1 MLRIVLTGGGTG
13 GHIIP
18 LLAVAD
24 ELQSIA
30 PGDLALTYVGPKS
43 RYLGAFGERG
53 IAVRTVAGAKL
64 RRGYGFFLNIL
75 DVPRFFVSIIQA
87 LAKLYTLMPDAVFSK
102 GGPGAL
108 AVVLAARFY
117 FIPVIIHESDAVPGL
132 TSRLS
137 APLAKRI
144 AIAFRGVA
152 AYFPEKKTFLA
163 GVPVRPALLANIPS
177 HEAAKRE
184 LQFNAGEPLLL
195 VLGGSQGA
203 APLNAFVVEN
213 LAALLE
219 KFQIFHQAGE
229 ANLAEVTGAAKLAL
243 QNTAEVLCARYRV
256 EGFLDERGLARA
268 LAAADIVLSRAG
280 AGAIYELAAFGK
292 PAIIVPVE
300 SDGGQQRANARE
312 YAGSDAAVSMEQ
324 KNLSVHVFLDV
335 AQRLLGDQGARENME
350 RAAKLFFK
358 PLAAQFI
365 AKELLAL
372 AADAG
377 KE

>member
-24 ELQSIA
+24 ALQSTMR
-30 PGDLALTYVGPKS
+30 GDLALTYIGPKS
-43 RYLGAFGERG
+43 RYLGAFDERG
-53 IAVRTVAGAKL
+53 IACSTVASAKF
-64 RRGYGFFLNIL
+64 RRGYGFFQNII
-75 DVPRFFVSIIQA
+75 DIPRFFVSIMQA
-87 LAKLYTLMPDAVFSK
+87 LAKLYRLMPDAVFSK

-132 TSRLS
+132 TNRLS

-144 AIAFRGVA
+144 AIAFQGA
-152 AYFPEKKTFLA
+152 ASYFPEKKTFLA
-163 GVPVRPALLANIPS
+163 GVPVRPALTANVPS
-177 HEAAKRE
+177 REAAKRE
-184 LQFNAGEPLLL
+184 LQFATNEPLLL

-203 APLNAFVVEN
+203 APLNTFVAEN
-213 LAALLE
+213 LGALLE
-219 KFQIFHQAGE
+219 KFQILHQAGE
-229 ANLAEVTGAAKLAL
+229 ANLGEAGGAAKLAL
-243 QNTAEVLCARYRV
+243 QNATEAFRARYRA
-256 EGFLDERGLARA
+256 EGFLDESGLARA

-280 AGAIYELAAFGK
+280 ASAIYELAAFGK
-292 PAIIVPVE
+292 PAVLVPVE

-312 YAGSDAAVSMEQ
+312 YAGSGAAVSIEQ

-335 AQRLLGDQGARENME
+335 VQRLLGDQGARENME
-350 RAAKLFFK
+350 RTAKLFFK
-358 PLAAQFI
+358 PLAAQSI

-372 AADAG
+372 AAR
-377 KE
+377 